1 MVLEKKNIHMD
12 RVKCK
17 AATQI
22 TLEDDIIVSDSK
34 PDVDKLI
41 FDKGSIKVD
50 EVKATDDHVTVKG
63 KLCFSVLY
71 LGDDGERVVH
81 EVDWSIPFE
90 EQIYM
95 EGVQSGDNILLNMRL
110 DDLSVVLIN
119 PRKLSIQSIIVLT
132 A

>member
-71 LGDDGERVVH
+71 LGDDGERVVN
-81 EVDWSIPFE
+81 ELDGSIPFE

-95 EGVQSGDNILLNMRL
+95 EGVQSGDNIL
-110 DDLSVVLIN
+110 
-119 PRKLSIQSIIVLT
+119 
-132 A
+132 